1 MKGILVLAAILALAP
16 SPAPSQ
22 AAGDTTTPSPRDAQQ
37 ASSGLPLRSE
47 AALGAY
53 LKANAGKPTPLDAL
67 SPLARERFLESLRF
81 GPTGADRHAYERHD
95 LTRELTASQ
104 IRSLLALFGI
114 EPDEFLLSLA
124 RTRPKTAARIAAEA
138 RPSAIAVAY
147 DGYRRAFASA
157 EAEAFKPYDSGYSN
171 LEFARVLGRAFDTA
185 FGTQTRPSSLT
196 DGDLELLHD
205 AASLTAFYGD
215 EPRYARLQ
223 LGLFEEL
230 AARGLATREDPGHA
244 YAALLKARLFDD
256 ARQFAQAHPA
266 EQIRPLP
273 TLIGEPR
280 AGDGV
285 RMVWTPASDSRAL
298 RLEPVALGDGI
309 RIVAIVGP
317 SCGFSQN
324 AMRAIRTDPQLRGAF
339 DSRVTWLSRPAGEED
354 FDMVLEWNRE
364 HPTQPMVMAYAKQDW
379 PTFRGWSTPRFHFFR
394 DGQWVA
400 HIMGWEGEKTRK
412 QVLAMLEK
420 LDTAKDGSDGSRKAP

>member
-1 MKGILVLAAILALAP
+1 MKGILALAAILALAP

-22 AAGDTTTPSPRDAQQ
+22 AAGAGTTPSPLGTQQ
-37 ASSGLPLRSE
+37 ASAGLPLRSE
-47 AALGAY
+47 AALAAY

-67 SPLARERFLESLRF
+67 SPLARKRFLESLRF
-81 GPTGADRHAYERHD
+81 GAAGADPYAYERHD
-95 LTRELTASQ
+95 LARELTASQ
-104 IRSLLALFGI
+104 IRSLLGLFGI

-138 RPSAIAVAY
+138 RPGAIAIAY

-157 EAEAFKPYDSGYSN
+157 EAEAFKPYDRGYSD
-171 LEFARVLGRAFDTA
+171 LELAPVLGRAFETA
-185 FGTQTRPSSLT
+185 FGTSIQPSSLT

-223 LGLFEEL
+223 VGLFEEL
-230 AARGLATREDPGHA
+230 AERGLAAPADPR
-244 YAALLKARLFDD
+244 YANASLLKARLFGD
-256 ARQFAQAHPA
+256 ASHFAQAHPG
-266 EQIRPLP
+266 EHIRPLP
-273 TLIGEPR
+273 TLIEEPR
-280 AGDGV
+280 TGDGV
-285 RMVWTPASDSRAL
+285 RMVWTPASDSRSL
-298 RLEPVALGDGI
+298 RLGPLDLGDGI
-309 RIVAIVGP
+309 HIVAIVGTR
-317 SCGFSQN
+317 CGFSLS
-324 AMRAIRTDPQLRGAF
+324 AMQAIRTDPQLRRAF
-339 DSRVTWLSRPAGEED
+339 DSRVTWLSLPPGWED
-354 FDMVLEWNRE
+354 FDSVLEWNRE

-379 PTFRGWSTPRFHFFR
+379 PMFRGWSTPRFHFFR

-420 LDTAKDGSDGSRKAP
+420 LDTTEAGSDGSRKAP